1 MLHIDRMNFCAC
13 EASKWGIRNVTD
25 ACSVPS
31 IAVYAYFNLFCC
43 REQIEDYFDFL
54 LMTENEV
61 SNFHLWKFAEIEPFC
76 ELLRWRID
84 INTRNNLDNS
94 GSNETM
100 EKVLAPIV

>member
-43 REQIEDYFDFL
+43 REQIDDYFDFL

-61 SNFHLWKFAEIEPFC
+61 SNFHLWKFAKVGPFC
-76 ELLRWRID
+76 DLFGWRVD
-84 INTRNNLDNS
+84 INTEDNFK
-94 GSNETM
+94 SNETM
-100 EKVLAPIV
+100 EKVLALII